1 MDRVMAKACDMN
13 CARRVSG
20 VPQGCCLTN
29 INSSSVFQGRLRS
42 MVQPFRLRRVTRRR
56 LIWLVTLLLLWQQV
70 ALAAYVCHVAPES
83 MGQVTAMTSTVA
95 MGDDCAGMSSIPVSP
110 LCQQH
115 CTPDHATQVDARPM
129 SVPLSALTAVPPM
142 LMSVTSITP
151 SSDRALARHEL
162 RQTPPPSPRL
172 LFCSLLI

>member
-1 MDRVMAKACDMN
+1 MAH
-13 CARRVSG
+13 R
-20 VPQGCCLTN
+20 
-29 INSSSVFQGRLRS
+29 
-42 MVQPFRLRRVTRRR
+42 FRLRRVTRRR

-70 ALAAYVCHVAPES
+70 ALAAYVCQAGPETV
-83 MGQVTAMTSTVA
+83 GDVTAMTSTAATVA
-95 MGDDCAGMSSIPVSP
+95 MSDDCAEMGGIPASP

-115 CTPDHATQVDARPM
+115 CTPDHATQVDARAM

-142 LMSVTSITP
+142 LMSVASITL

-162 RQTPPPSPRL
+162 RQTPPPIPRL